1 MPKTTTTIR
10 AVQPHV
16 LMADLDQPFA
26 YSQAWY
32 RRRGAMLVEIT
43 TEDGITGWGEA
54 FGPPELT
61 APVVAWLA
69 PLVIGQDAM
78 AREAIWQSL
87 YNRLRDHGQRGVV
100 VEAISAI
107 DIALWDIAGKAL
119 DLPVH
124 RLLGGPL
131 RMEVD
136 AYATGFYRRERD
148 DHAAYLAEEAAQRR
162 AEGFRILKLKTG
174 WGLAEDIAL
183 TREFRAAIGPDCGL
197 LVDCNHAYDAPAAIA
212 YGRAVAD
219 LGIGWFEEP
228 VPPEDVEGYLEVK
241 ARQPIPVAG
250 GEAAFARWGF
260 RDLVARRAADILQ
273 PDVAA
278 CGGISELKKIADMAS
293 AFGVRVNPHVWGTGV
308 TLAASLHLLAV
319 LPDNPPGLFPRQ
331 PLLELDRSPHPVR
344 DEVTSMPAISPEGRV
359 RVPEGPGLGVAVD
372 RAALKRFA
380 L

>member
-1 MPKTTTTIR
+1 MNTRVRSVT
-10 AVQPHV
+10 PHV
-16 LMADLDQPFA
+16 LMAELPEPFA

-69 PLVIGQDAM
+69 PLVIGQDAT

-87 YNRLRDHGQRGVV
+87 YNRLRDHGQRGLV

-107 DIALWDIAGKAL
+107 DIALWDIAGQAVGQ
-119 DLPVH
+119 PVWK
-124 RLLGGPL
+124 LLGGPL
-131 RMEVD
+131 RMEVE

-148 DHAAYLAEEAAQRR
+148 DHLRYLTEEAEQRLS
-162 AEGFRILKLKTG
+162 EGFRILKLKTG
-174 WGLAEDIAL
+174 WGLREDIAL
-183 TREFRAAIGPDCGL
+183 TRDFRRAIGEGIGL

-212 YGRAVAD
+212 YGNAVAD
-219 LGIGWFEEP
+219 CDIGWFEEP
-228 VPPEDVEGYLEVK
+228 VPPEDIAGYCEVK

-250 GEAAFARWGF
+250 GEAVFTRFGFAEMI
-260 RDLVARRAADILQ
+260 ARRSVDILQ

-278 CGGISELKKIADMAS
+278 CGGISELRKIADTA
-293 AFGVRVNPHVWGTGV
+293 AGFGMRLNPHVWGTGV

-319 LPDNPPGLFPRQ
+319 IPDNPPGLFPRP

-344 DEVTSMPAISPEGRV
+344 DALLEQPIAAVGGRV
-359 RVPEGPGLGVAVD
+359 RVPEGPGLGIRVNRDAL
-372 RAALKRFA
+372 RHFAAR
-380 L
+380 

>member
-16 LMADLDQPFA
+16 LMADLSEPFA

-43 TEDGITGWGEA
+43 TGDGITGWGEA

-69 PLVIGQDAM
+69 PLIIGQDAM
-78 AREAIWQSL
+78 AREAIWQTL
-87 YNRLRDHGQRGVV
+87 YNRLRDHGQRGLV

-107 DIALWDIAGKAL
+107 DIALWDIAGQAL
-119 DLPVH
+119 GLPVH

-131 RMEVD
+131 RTEIE

-148 DHAAYLAEEAAQRR
+148 DHLRYLTEEAGQRR
-162 AEGFRILKLKTG
+162 AEGFRTLKLKTG

-183 TREFRAAIGPDCGL
+183 TRAFRAAIGPECGL

-212 YGRAVAD
+212 FGNAVAD
-219 LGIGWFEEP
+219 CDIGWFEEP
-228 VPPEDVEGYLEVK
+228 VPPEDIAGYLEVK
-241 ARQPIPVAG
+241 ARQPLPVAG
-250 GEAAFARWGF
+250 GEASFARWGF
-260 RDLVARRAADILQ
+260 GEMIARRLVDILQ

-278 CGGISELKKIADMAS
+278 CGGVSELKKIADMAS
-293 AFGVRVNPHVWGTGV
+293 AFGMRVNPHVWGTGV

-319 LPDNPPGLFPRQ
+319 IPDNPPGLFPRP

-344 DEVTSMPAISPEGRV
+344 DEVTSMLAISAQGRV
-359 RVPEGPGLGVAVD
+359 RVPEAPGLGVQVD
-372 RAALKRFA
+372 RAALARFRA
-380 L
+380 

>member
-1 MPKTTTTIR
+1 MRAGTTIR
-10 AVQPHV
+10 GVQPHV
-16 LMADLDQPFA
+16 LMADLAEPFA

-69 PLVIGQDAM
+69 PLVVGGDAM
-78 AREAIWQSL
+78 AREAIWQAL
-87 YNRLRDHGQRGVV
+87 YNRLRDHGQRGLV

-107 DIALWDIAGKAL
+107 DIALWDIAGQAL
-119 DLPVH
+119 GLPVH

-131 RMEVD
+131 RMEVE

-148 DHAAYLAEEAAQRR
+148 DHLAYLVEEAETRR
-162 AEGFRILKLKTG
+162 SEGFRWLKLKTG
-174 WGLAEDIAL
+174 WGLEEDIRL
-183 TREFRAAIGPDCGL
+183 TRDFRAAVGGDVGL
-197 LVDCNHAYDAPAAIA
+197 MVDCNHAYDAPAAIR
-212 YGRAVAD
+212 YGRAVED
-219 LGIGWFEEP
+219 LGIAWFEEP
-228 VPPEDVEGYLEVK
+228 VPPEDIDGYLEVK
-241 ARQPIPVAG
+241 ARQRVPVAG
-250 GEAAFARWGF
+250 GEAVFTRWGF
-260 RDLVARRAADILQ
+260 RDLVARRAVDVLQ

-293 AFGVRVNPHVWGTGV
+293 AFGMRVNPHVWGTGV

-319 LPDNPPGLFPRQ
+319 LPDNPPGLFPRP

-344 DEVTSMPAISPEGRV
+344 DEVTSLPAVSADGRV
-359 RVPEGPGLGVAVD
+359 RVPEGPGLGVSVD
-372 RAALKRFA
+372 RAALRRFA
-380 L
+380 A

>member
-1 MPKTTTTIR
+1 MTGTTIR
-10 AVQPHV
+10 AITPHV
-16 LMADLDQPFA
+16 LMAELSEPFA

-61 APVVAWLA
+61 APIVVWLA

-78 AREAIWQSL
+78 AREAIWQAL
-87 YNRLRDHGQRGVV
+87 YNRLRDHGQRGLV

-107 DIALWDIAGKAL
+107 DIALWDIAGQAL
-119 DLPVH
+119 GLPVH

-131 RMEVD
+131 RLEIE
-136 AYATGFYRRERD
+136 AYATGFYRRERG
-148 DHAAYLAEEAAQRR
+148 DHLQYLVEEAEQRR
-162 AEGFRILKLKTG
+162 AEGFRALKLKTG
-174 WGLAEDIAL
+174 WGLKQDIAL

-197 LVDCNHAYDAPAAIA
+197 LVDCNHAYDATAAIT
-212 YGRAVAD
+212 YGNAVAD
-219 LGIGWFEEP
+219 CDIGWFEEP
-228 VPPEDVEGYLEVK
+228 VPPEDIAGYLEVK
-241 ARQPIPVAG
+241 ARQPLPVAG
-250 GEAAFARWGF
+250 GEASFARWGF
-260 RDLVARRAADILQ
+260 AEMIARRSVDILQ

-319 LPDNPPGLFPRQ
+319 IPDNPPGLFPRP

-344 DEVTSMPAISPEGRV
+344 DEVTSMPAISAEGRV
-359 RVPEGPGLGVAVD
+359 RVPEAPGLGVQVD
-372 RAALKRFA
+372 RDALRRFA
-380 L
+380 V

>member
-1 MPKTTTTIR
+1 MSTPGTKVR
-10 AVQPHV
+10 SVQPHV
-16 LMADLDQPFA
+16 LMAELPVPFA

-32 RRRGAMLVEIT
+32 RKRGAMLVEVT
-43 TEDGITGWGEA
+43 TADGITGWGEA

-69 PLVIGQDAM
+69 PLVVGQDAM
-78 AREAIWQSL
+78 AREAIWQAL
-87 YNRLRDHGQRGVV
+87 YNRLRDHGQRGLV

-107 DIALWDIAGKAL
+107 DIALWDIAGQAL
-119 DLPVH
+119 GLPVH

-131 RMEVD
+131 RTEVE
-136 AYATGFYRRERD
+136 AYATGFYRRERP
-148 DHAAYLAEEAAQRR
+148 DHLAYLAEEAQQRL

-183 TREFRAAIGPDCGL
+183 TRGFRREIGPDIGL

-212 YGRAVAD
+212 YGNAVAD
-219 LGIGWFEEP
+219 QAIGWFEEP
-228 VPPEDVEGYLEVK
+228 VPPEDIAGYLEVK

-250 GEAAFARWGF
+250 GEASFARWDF
-260 RDLVARRAADILQ
+260 AKLIQARAMDVLQ

-293 AFGVRVNPHVWGTGV
+293 AFGMRVNPHVWGTGV
-308 TLAASLHLLAV
+308 ALAASLHLLAV
-319 LPDNPPGLFPRQ
+319 IPDNPPGLFPRP

-344 DEVTSMPAISPEGRV
+344 DALLQQPIAAVQGRV
-359 RVPEGPGLGVAVD
+359 AVPTGPGLGIAVD
-372 RAALKRFA
+372 RAALARFRA
-380 L
+380 

>member
-1 MPKTTTTIR
+1 MGSTTVRSI
-10 AVQPHV
+10 APHI
-16 LMADLDQPFA
+16 LIADLAEPFA

-32 RRRGAMLVEIT
+32 RRRGAMIVEIT

-61 APVVAWLA
+61 APIVAWLA

-78 AREAIWQSL
+78 AREAIWQAL
-87 YNRLRDHGQRGVV
+87 YNRLRDHGQRGLV

-107 DIALWDIAGKAL
+107 DIALWDIAGQAL
-119 DLPVH
+119 NLPVH

-131 RMEVD
+131 RAAVE

-148 DHAAYLAEEAAQRR
+148 DHLGYLVEEAEQRR

-174 WGLAEDIAL
+174 WGLREDIEL
-183 TREFRAAIGPDCGL
+183 TKNFRAAIGADCGL

-212 YGRAVAD
+212 FGNAVAD
-219 LGIGWFEEP
+219 CDIGWFEEP
-228 VPPEDVEGYLEVK
+228 VPPEDIAGYIEVK

-250 GEAAFARWGF
+250 GEAVFARFGF
-260 RDLVARRAADILQ
+260 AEMIARRSVDILQ

-293 AFGVRVNPHVWGTGV
+293 GFGMRVNPHVWGTGI

-319 LPDNPPGLFPRQ
+319 IPDNPPGLFPRP

-344 DEVTSMPAISPEGRV
+344 DALLVEPIAAVNGRV
-359 RVPEGPGLGVAVD
+359 RVPEGPGLGITVD

-380 L
+380 A

>member
-1 MPKTTTTIR
+1 MLTTIR
-10 AVQPHV
+10 AITPHV
-16 LMADLDQPFA
+16 LMADLAEPFA

-32 RRRGAMLVEIT
+32 RKRGAMLVEIT

-61 APVVAWLA
+61 APIVAWLA

-78 AREAIWQSL
+78 AREAIWQAL
-87 YNRLRDHGQRGVV
+87 YNRLRDHGQRGLV

-107 DIALWDIAGKAL
+107 DIALWDIAGQAL
-119 DLPVH
+119 GLPVH

-131 RMEVD
+131 RMEIE

-148 DHAAYLAEEAAQRR
+148 DHLHYLVEEAGKRR
-162 AEGFRILKLKTG
+162 AEGFRSLKLKTG
-174 WGLAEDIAL
+174 WGLKQDIAL
-183 TREFRAAIGPDCGL
+183 TKDFRKAIGPDCGL

-212 YGRAVAD
+212 YGNAVAD
-219 LGIGWFEEP
+219 CDIGWFEEP
-228 VPPEDVEGYLEVK
+228 VPPEDIAGYLEVK
-241 ARQPIPVAG
+241 ARQPLPVAG
-250 GEAAFARWGF
+250 GEASFARWGF
-260 RDLVARRAADILQ
+260 AEMIARRSVDILQ

-319 LPDNPPGLFPRQ
+319 IPDNPPGLFPRP

-344 DEVTSMPAISPEGRV
+344 DEATSMPAISADGRV
-359 RVPEGPGLGVAVD
+359 RVPEAPGLGVTVD

-380 L
+380 A

>member
-1 MPKTTTTIR
+1 MAGAATIR
-10 AVQPHV
+10 AVVPHV
-16 LMADLDQPFA
+16 LMADLAEPFA

-43 TEDGITGWGEA
+43 TGDGITGWGEA

-69 PLVIGQDAM
+69 PLLLGQDAM
-78 AREAIWQSL
+78 AREAIWQAL
-87 YNRLRDHGQRGVV
+87 YNRLRDHGQRGIV

-119 DLPVH
+119 GLPVH

-131 RMEVD
+131 RTEVE

-148 DHAAYLAEEAAQRR
+148 DHLAHLAEEAGQRL
-162 AEGFRILKLKTG
+162 AEGFRTLKLKTG

-183 TREFRAAIGPDCGL
+183 TRGFRAAIGPDVGL

-212 YGRAVAD
+212 YGNAVAACD
-219 LGIGWFEEP
+219 IGWFEEP
-228 VPPEDVEGYLEVK
+228 VPPEDIDGYLEVK

-250 GEAAFARWGF
+250 GEACFARWGF
-260 RDLVARRAADILQ
+260 RDMIVRRAADILQ

-278 CGGISELKKIADMAS
+278 CGGISEFRKIADMAS
-293 AFGVRVNPHVWGTGV
+293 AFGLRVNPHVWGTGV
-308 TLAASLHLLAV
+308 ALAASLHLLAV
-319 LPDNPPGLFPRQ
+319 IPDNPPGLFPRA

-344 DEVTSMPAISPEGRV
+344 DALLEAPIVARGGRV
-359 RVPEGPGLGVAVD
+359 AVPQGPGLGIAVD
-372 RAALKRFA
+372 RAALARFRA
-380 L
+380 

>member
-1 MPKTTTTIR
+1 MTKLTTIR
-10 AVQPHV
+10 AVTPHL
-16 LMADLDQPFA
+16 LMADLAEPFA

-32 RRRGAMLVEIT
+32 RRRGAMIVEVT

-78 AREAIWQSL
+78 AREAIWQAL
-87 YNRLRDHGQRGVV
+87 YNRLRDHGQRGLV

-107 DIALWDIAGKAL
+107 DIALWDIAGQAL
-119 DLPVH
+119 GQPVH

-131 RMEVD
+131 RREVE

-148 DHAAYLAEEAAQRR
+148 DHADYLAAEAAQRQ

-174 WGLAEDIAL
+174 WGLKEDIAL
-183 TREFRAAIGPDCGL
+183 TRAFRNAIGPDCGL

-212 YGRAVAD
+212 YGRACAD
-219 LGIGWFEEP
+219 LDIGWFEEP
-228 VPPEDVEGYLEVK
+228 VPPEDIAGYLEVK

-250 GEAAFARWGF
+250 GEASFARWGF
-260 RDLVARRAADILQ
+260 AEMIARRSVDILQ

-293 AFGVRVNPHVWGTGV
+293 AFGMRLNPHVWGTGV

-319 LPDNPPGLFPRQ
+319 IPDNPPGLFPRP

-344 DEVTSMPAISPEGRV
+344 DALLQQPIKAAGGRV
-359 RVPEGPGLGVAVD
+359 RVPDGPGLGITVD

-380 L
+380 A

>member
-1 MPKTTTTIR
+1 MTRTTIR
-10 AVQPHV
+10 AITPHV
-16 LMADLDQPFA
+16 LMADLAEPFA

-32 RRRGAMLVEIT
+32 RRRGAMIVEVT

-69 PLVIGQDAM
+69 PLLVGQDAM
-78 AREAIWQSL
+78 AREAHWQAL
-87 YNRLRDHGQRGVV
+87 YNRLRDHGQRGLV
-100 VEAISAI
+100 VEAISAL
-107 DIALWDIAGKAL
+107 DIALWDIAGQAL
-119 DLPVH
+119 GLPVYA
-124 RLLGGPL
+124 LLGGPL
-131 RMEVD
+131 RMEVE

-148 DHAAYLAEEAAQRR
+148 DHLAYLVEEAAQRR
-162 AEGFRILKLKTG
+162 AEGFRTLKLKTG
-174 WGLAEDIAL
+174 WGLKDDIDL
-183 TREFRAAIGPDCGL
+183 TRNFRAAIGPKMGL

-212 YGRAVAD
+212 FGNAVAD
-219 LGIGWFEEP
+219 CDIGWFEEP
-228 VPPEDVEGYLEVK
+228 VPPEDIAGYLEVK

-260 RDLVARRAADILQ
+260 AEMIARRSVDILQ

-319 LPDNPPGLFPRQ
+319 IPDNPPGLFPRP

-344 DEVTSMPAISPEGRV
+344 DALLEEPIVATQGRV
-359 RVPEGPGLGVAVD
+359 RVPTAPGLGIRVD

-380 L
+380 A

>member
-1 MPKTTTTIR
+1 MPHATTIR
-10 AVQPHV
+10 SVQPHI
-16 LMADLDQPFA
+16 LMADLAEPFA

-32 RRRGAMLVEIT
+32 RRRGAMLVEVT

-61 APVVAWLA
+61 AAVVAWLT
-69 PLVIGQDAM
+69 PLVVGQDAM

-87 YNRLRDHGQRGVV
+87 YNRLRDHGQRGIV

-107 DIALWDIAGKAL
+107 DIALWDIAGQAL
-119 DLPVH
+119 GQPVH
-124 RLLGGPL
+124 KLLGGPL
-131 RMEVD
+131 RMEVE

-148 DHAAYLAEEAAQRR
+148 DHIAYLTEEAEQRR
-162 AEGFRILKLKTG
+162 AEGFRTLKLKTG
-174 WGLAEDIAL
+174 WGLREDIAL
-183 TREFRAAIGPDCGL
+183 TKAFRAAIGPDCGL
-197 LVDCNHAYDAPAAIA
+197 LVDCNHAYDAPSAIA
-212 YGRAVAD
+212 YGRACAD
-219 LGIGWFEEP
+219 LDIGWFEEP
-228 VPPEDVEGYLEVK
+228 VPPEDIAGYLEVK

-250 GEAAFARWGF
+250 GEASFARWGF
-260 RDLVARRAADILQ
+260 AEMIARRSVDILQ

-319 LPDNPPGLFPRQ
+319 LPDNPPGLFARP

-344 DEVTSMPAISPEGRV
+344 DALLVQPIEAVGGRV
-359 RVPEGPGLGVAVD
+359 RVPDAPGLGITVD

-380 L
+380 I

>member
-1 MPKTTTTIR
+1 MSKPTTIR
-10 AVQPHV
+10 AVVPHV
-16 LMADLDQPFA
+16 LMADLAEPFA

-32 RRRGAMLVEIT
+32 RRRGAMLVEVT
-43 TEDGITGWGEA
+43 TAEGITGWGEA

-69 PLVIGQDAM
+69 PLVVGQDAM
-78 AREAIWQSL
+78 AREAIWQAL
-87 YNRLRDHGQRGVV
+87 YNRLRDHGQRGLV

-107 DIALWDIAGKAL
+107 DIALWDIAGQATG
-119 DLPVH
+119 LPVH

-131 RMEVD
+131 RTEVE

-148 DHAAYLAEEAAQRR
+148 DHADYLAEEAAQRLS
-162 AEGFRILKLKTG
+162 EGYRWLKLKTG

-183 TREFRAAIGPDCGL
+183 TRGFRAAIGPGVGL
-197 LVDCNHAYDAPAAIA
+197 MIDCNHAYDAGTAIA
-212 YGRAVAD
+212 YGCAVAD
-219 LGIGWFEEP
+219 LDIAWFEEP
-228 VPPEDVEGYLEVK
+228 VPPEDLDGYLEVK

-260 RDLVARRAADILQ
+260 RDMIVRRCADILQ

-308 TLAASLHLLAV
+308 AMAASLHLLAV
-319 LPDNPPGLFPRQ
+319 LPDNPPGLFPRP
-331 PLLELDRSPHPVR
+331 PLLEFDRSPHPVR
-344 DEVTSMPAISPEGRV
+344 DEATTMPAVSAEGRV

-372 RAALKRFA
+372 RAALRRFA
-380 L
+380 A

>member
-1 MPKTTTTIR
+1 MGSTTVRSI
-10 AVQPHV
+10 APHI
-16 LMADLDQPFA
+16 LIADLAEPFA

-32 RRRGAMLVEIT
+32 RRRGAMIVEIT

-61 APVVAWLA
+61 APIVAWLA

-78 AREAIWQSL
+78 AREAIWQAL
-87 YNRLRDHGQRGVV
+87 YNRLRDHGQRGLV

-107 DIALWDIAGKAL
+107 DIALWDIAGQAL
-119 DLPVH
+119 NLPVH

-131 RMEVD
+131 RAAVE

-148 DHAAYLAEEAAQRR
+148 DHLGYLVEEAEQRR

-174 WGLAEDIAL
+174 WGLREDIEL
-183 TREFRAAIGPDCGL
+183 TKNFRAAIGADCGL

-212 YGRAVAD
+212 FGNAVAD
-219 LGIGWFEEP
+219 CDIGWFEEP
-228 VPPEDVEGYLEVK
+228 VPPEDIAGYIEVK

-250 GEAAFARWGF
+250 GEAVFARFGF
-260 RDLVARRAADILQ
+260 AEMIARRSVDILL

-293 AFGVRVNPHVWGTGV
+293 GFGMRVNPHVWGTGI

-319 LPDNPPGLFPRQ
+319 IPDNPPGLFPRP

-344 DEVTSMPAISPEGRV
+344 DALLVEPIAAVNGRV
-359 RVPEGPGLGVAVD
+359 RVPEGPGLGITVD

-380 L
+380 A

>member
-1 MPKTTTTIR
+1 MPKHTAIR
-10 AVQPHV
+10 SVTPHV

-32 RRRGAMLVEIT
+32 RRRGAMLVEVA

-78 AREAIWQSL
+78 AREAIWQAL
-87 YNRLRDHGQRGVV
+87 YNRLRDHGQRGLV
-100 VEAISAI
+100 VEAISAL
-107 DIALWDIAGKAL
+107 DIALWDIAGQAL
-119 DLPVH
+119 GLPVH

-131 RMEVD
+131 RMEVE

-148 DHAAYLAEEAAQRR
+148 DHAAYLADEAAQRR
-162 AEGFRILKLKTG
+162 AEGFRVVKLKTG
-174 WGLAEDIAL
+174 WGLHEDIAL
-183 TREFRAAIGPDCGL
+183 TRAFRAAIGTDCGL

-212 YGRAVAD
+212 YGNAVAD
-219 LGIGWFEEP
+219 LDIGWFEEP
-228 VPPEDVEGYLEVK
+228 VPPEDIAGYLEVK

-260 RDLVARRAADILQ
+260 AEMIARRSVDVLQ

-278 CGGISELKKIADMAS
+278 CGGISELRKIADMAS
-293 AFGVRVNPHVWGTGV
+293 AFGIRVNPHVWGTGV

-319 LPDNPPGLFPRQ
+319 IPDNPPGLFPRP

-344 DEVTSMPAISPEGRV
+344 DAVTSMPAISAQARV
-359 RVPEGPGLGVAVD
+359 RVPDGPGLGVSVD
-372 RAALKRFA
+372 RAALRRFA
-380 L
+380 V